1 MREQQALQLE
11 QEKNVLKA
19 KIVELLPEADS
30 NAEKL
35 QSLIEQRTSK
45 LLNLAK
51 QWEAHRLPL
60 VQQYRDTVSQH
71 TSKQVKYQIKSKQG
85 LLK

>member
-1 MREQQALQLE
+1 M
-11 QEKNVLKA
+11 LKA
-19 KIVELLPEADS
+19 KIVELLPESDT
-30 NAEKL
+30 NAHKL

-45 LLNLAK
+45 LINLAK

-71 TSKQVKYQIKSKQG
+71 TSKQVAKQ
-85 LLK
+85 